1 MLILIGPGDPVFVS
15 GMSGGPATV
24 VKQNGSSVRVRMTS
38 TGKPRTVDIDRL
50 SVKPAPR
57 ALSVTTEFVPQVF
70 TREAVLAAATDP
82 IMLHERGVMGR
93 LGLRHESP
101 LRPVPKPVTLYSEPY
116 LAFVREHPCCVC
128 GTDQGVV
135 PHHWSHHGAAK
146 SKKCDDYR
154 TVPLCDPC
162 HMGEWHA
169 HGTFPGMS
177 REASEAL
184 MLRVQRELL
193 LAWTATRLGDGGM
206 VDALIGAIG
215 GAHG

>member
-1 MLILIGPGDPVFVS
+1 VLTLIAPGDPVFVS

-50 SVKPAPR
+50 SVKPVAKSLSRINANVSEGTAKRMVDACITPR
-57 ALSVTTEFVPQVF
+57 
-70 TREAVLAAATDP
+70 
-82 IMLHERGVMGR
+82 
-93 LGLRHESP
+93 P
-101 LRPVPKPVTLYSEPY
+101 LRPVPKPITLYSEPY

-128 GTDQGVV
+128 GTDQGAV
-135 PHHWSHHGAAK
+135 PHHWSHHGAARG
-146 SKKCDDYR
+146 KKVDDYR

-162 HMGEWHA
+162 HMGEWHRV
-169 HGTFPGMS
+169 GTFPGLS

-193 LAWTATRLGDGGM
+193 LAWTATRIGDGDA
-206 VDALIGAIG
+206 VDALIRAIG
-215 GAHG
+215 GAT